1 MDAQGICFR
10 VEGCN
15 RCLCRRV
22 NGPGINYPDSS
33 YLLVAHAVCVPGEH
47 QVARAGIDHFPHRL
61 PVVAMHDAHPFTR
74 QSDCVRT
81 GDVYAG

>member
-1 MDAQGICFR
+1 MDAQGIRFR

-22 NGPGINYPDSS
+22 NSPGINHSDST
-33 YLLVAHAVCVPGEH
+33 Y
-47 QVARAGIDHFPHRL
+47 L

-74 QSDCVRT
+74 QSNCVRT